1 MASMKAAKPVGTQL
15 FGQVKKEPASA
26 KTSDGASKTSSASK
40 AAPKKVAIRL
50 LNLRGRQW
58 VRNQQL
64 SFEKWAF

>member
-40 AAPKKVAIRL
+40 SASKKVAPKTAEPKRKAMGGKSAAK
-50 LNLRGRQW
+50 R
-58 VRNQQL
+58 
-64 SFEKWAF
+64 